1 MSKFI
6 QGSQVLHV
14 LKHHRAT
21 LKLKTCKWVQ
31 DSYKFVEM
39 YVEAG
44 ETQYA
49 QSKNEAFSNI
59 EQPKTLGGIRMIV
72 GIFGLY
78 SHFLPLY
85 EMDIRPFR

>member
-1 MSKFI
+1 
-6 QGSQVLHV
+6 
-14 LKHHRAT
+14 
-21 LKLKTCKWVQ
+21 
-31 DSYKFVEM
+31 M